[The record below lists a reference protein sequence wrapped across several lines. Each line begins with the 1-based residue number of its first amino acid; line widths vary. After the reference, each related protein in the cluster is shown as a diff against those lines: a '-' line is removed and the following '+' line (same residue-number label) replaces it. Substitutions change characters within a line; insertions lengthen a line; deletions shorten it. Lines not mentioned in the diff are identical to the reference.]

1 MTLNPSELALLQRL
15 PSADLPRRRDGVL
28 MGPQAVW
35 LRLLDVVE
43 IWIRTHLQRGNSALA
58 MLRECVT
65 APQVSQ
71 HGADARNS

>member
-15 PSADLPRRRDGVL
+15 TRADLPRRRDGKL

-35 LRLLDVVE
+35 LRLLGVVE
-43 IWIRTHLQRGNSALA
+43 IWIRTHLQRSNPALA

-71 HGADARNS
+71 HGADAGNS